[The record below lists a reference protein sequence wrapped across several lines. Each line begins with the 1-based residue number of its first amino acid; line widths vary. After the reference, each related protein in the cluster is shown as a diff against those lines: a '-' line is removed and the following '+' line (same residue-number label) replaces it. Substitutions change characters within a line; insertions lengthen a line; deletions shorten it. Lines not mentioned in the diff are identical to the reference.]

1 MTEQEIINLIQQGL
15 PDAQVFLEGE
25 GCNFKITVIS
35 PAFANK
41 SLIQQHRMVK
51 ELLSEAIT
59 SGALHA
65 VTLDTRAP

>member
-1 MTEQEIINLIQQGL
+1 MTKQEIINLIQQGL

-25 GCNFKITVIS
+25 GCNLKITVIS

-41 SLIQQHRMVK
+41 SLIQQHRMVN